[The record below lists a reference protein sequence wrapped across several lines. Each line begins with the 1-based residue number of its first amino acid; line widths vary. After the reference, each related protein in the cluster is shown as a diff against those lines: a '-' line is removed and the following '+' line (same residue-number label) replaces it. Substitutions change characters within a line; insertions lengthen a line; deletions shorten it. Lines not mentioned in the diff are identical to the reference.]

1 MRIVFV
7 GSVLFSRS
15 MLESLVSEGANIVG
29 LITRKKS
36 KFNADY
42 TDISDIAINKN
53 IPYMFVDDINGVS
66 CINWVEQL
74 MPDVI
79 FCFGWSFLIKKP
91 FLSIAPLGVIGF
103 HPTLLPFNRGRHPLI
118 WAKALGLNESG
129 TTFFF
134 MDEGADT
141 GDILDQMRFVI
152 EFEDDALSLYQKMT
166 NNAIIQVK
174 KFLPNLQSGTIPRQ
188 TQIGE
193 GNYWRKRDSSDGLI
207 DFRMSSV
214 AIINLIRALTK
225 PYVGAHCIYNGEEV
239 KIWKAELFQ
248 SKFDNFEPGKV
259 ISHIDNAVIVKTSD
273 GAIQLKEHD
282 FLDLPKINT
291 YIR

>member
-15 MLESLVSEGANIVG
+15 MLELLVSEGANIVG
-29 LITRKKS
+29 VITRKNS
-36 KFNADY
+36 SFNADY
-42 TDISDIAINKN
+42 NDISDVAIKEN
-53 IPYMFVDDINGVS
+53 IPYAYVDDINGLS
-66 CINWVEQL
+66 CITWVEQL
-74 MPDVI
+74 IPDVI

-91 FLSIAPLGVIGF
+91 FLSIAPMGVIGF
-103 HPTLLPFNRGRHPLI
+103 HPTLLPYNRGRHPLI
-118 WAKALGLNESG
+118 WAKVLGLNESG

-141 GDILDQMRFVI
+141 GDILDQKSFLI

-166 NNAIIQVK
+166 NNATLQVK
-174 KFLPNLQSGTIPRQ
+174 NFLPKLQSGTFTRHI
-188 TQIGE
+188 QIGQ
-193 GNYWRKRDSSDGLI
+193 GNNWRKRNSNDGSI

-214 AIINLIRALTK
+214 AIINLIRALTT
-225 PYVGAHCIYNGEEV
+225 PYAGAHCIYNGAEV

-248 SKFDNFEPGKV
+248 TDFYNCEPGKV
-259 ISHIDNAVIVKTSD
+259 IGHINDAVIVKTSD
-273 GAIQLKEHD
+273 GAVQLNKHD
-282 FLDLPKINT
+282 FVDLPKLNT